1 MENIG
6 ALAILLAFCLAIY
19 AVIGSVTGKLRRNP
33 FLIVSAERAVYAVWF
48 LVTVS
53 AGVLVNAIMTGDF
66 RFVYAAEVSNRAMP
80 MLYKFAAWWGG
91 QAGSLLFWSWL
102 LSTYAA
108 VVIFTNRR
116 KHREFMPYVVAIL
129 GTVQV
134 FFLMMNTFVVSPFEM
149 LAVGKAITAVP
160 DGNGLNPLLQYPAMA
175 IHPPMLY
182 LGYV

>member
-66 RFVYAAEVSNRAMP
+66 RFVYAA
-80 MLYKFAAWWGG
+80 
-91 QAGSLLFWSWL
+91 
-102 LSTYAA
+102 
-108 VVIFTNRR
+108 
-116 KHREFMPYVVAIL
+116 
-129 GTVQV
+129 
-134 FFLMMNTFVVSPFEM
+134 
-149 LAVGKAITAVP
+149 
-160 DGNGLNPLLQYPAMA
+160 
-175 IHPPMLY
+175 
-182 LGYV
+182 